1 MAKLRWHTGYVH
13 DSDPNNITIDYDAD
27 WEGCCENCESDL
39 DVSFRT
45 KTDENGKADHKATD
59 IQGMPPKKILK
70 IIATKTDAL
79 ILTPLRRGFCPVSSP
94 SRNLVIS
101 LPEPSFLLPLL
112 LIELAL
118 SAATYPTKNA
128 KQQVSLIS
136 GLFIPF
142 GFHLI
147 FWGAFGSGHVHQ
159 FCMEV
164 LTPVRQTF

>member
-45 KTDENGKADHKATD
+45 KTDENGKLTTRQPIFK
-59 IQGMPPKKILK
+59 GCRPKKILK

-101 LPEPSFLLPLL
+101 LPEPSFLLPLW
-112 LIELAL
+112 LIGLAL

-136 GLFIPF
+136 GLFYAF
-142 GFHLI
+142 GFHPDL
-147 FWGAFGSGHVHQ
+147 WGSIW
-159 FCMEV
+159 
-164 LTPVRQTF
+164 